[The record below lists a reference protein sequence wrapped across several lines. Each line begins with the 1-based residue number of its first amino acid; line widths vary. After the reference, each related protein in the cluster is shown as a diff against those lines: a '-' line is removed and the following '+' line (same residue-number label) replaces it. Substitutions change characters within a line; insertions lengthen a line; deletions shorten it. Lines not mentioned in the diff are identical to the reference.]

1 MLLRLDMSSNEKNR
15 SSSQCGNT
23 VMRTGLVTELIL
35 LKRKKEERESGQMVI
50 TKHIHE
56 CRRSFCEERKVE
68 IIMF

>member
-1 MLLRLDMSSNEKNR
+1 MLLRLAMSSNEKIDQV
-15 SSSQCGNT
+15 QCGNT
-23 VMRTGLVTELIL
+23 VMRAGLVTELIL

-50 TKHIHE
+50 TKHVHE